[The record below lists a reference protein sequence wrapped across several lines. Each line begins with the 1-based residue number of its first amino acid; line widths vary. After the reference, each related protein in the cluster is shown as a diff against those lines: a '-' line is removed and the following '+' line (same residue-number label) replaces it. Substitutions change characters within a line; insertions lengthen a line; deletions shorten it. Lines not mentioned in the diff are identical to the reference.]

1 MLKTIILHLIND
13 TLKQEHAQWVHTRA
27 RTHTHINTALIKQAF
42 AVQRYTSA
50 PHINLLL
57 HDAILLR
64 ADGKKL
70 RCRDSIYMETSVYG
84 YVSDIWLNERC
95 CGISTDKSNY
105 DRRVYCQSV
114 CKKKKRREREIDI
127 ERGPSE
133 SIHTSWVLNGVTFF
147 CFTYL
152 TALNLT

>member
-64 ADGKKL
+64 ADGKKM

-114 CKKKKRREREIDI
+114 CKKKKEERER
-127 ERGPSE
+127 
-133 SIHTSWVLNGVTFF
+133 
-147 CFTYL
+147 
-152 TALNLT
+152 